1 MHPPRN
7 PHLDK
12 HAAANPDRRR
22 WLSAALCA
30 PWAALSVGRAGATT
44 SSAGRLVL
52 VILRGGLDG
61 LGAVPAIGDPDFGA
75 ARGALAQ
82 FGAPPLP
89 LDATFALHPR
99 LTHLH
104 ALYTGG
110 ELVVAHAVGL
120 AYRERSHFDAQ
131 QVLESGGE
139 KPYQLGTG
147 WLARA
152 LLASAPTA
160 SGVALQT
167 SVPLVLRG
175 ASSGA
180 AQHQRHAGLQRDAS
194 SVDTWAPST
203 LPEPSADLVARL
215 ERLYAGDAALHA
227 ALARAKALHGDL
239 AAGGLATA
247 PGSGAV
253 PMAATSAEP
262 AMAAA
267 TGARAAQFSQ
277 LASKCAE
284 FLAGPSAPRAAVLEL
299 GGWDTHVNQANPT
312 GALATNLGV
321 LDAGLA
327 ALRAGLRASGLWK
340 QSLVV
345 VASEFGREVA
355 INGTQGSDHGSG
367 GAAFALGGALRGGR
381 VIADWPGLARNQR
394 FEGRDLRTTT
404 DLRGVLKGALR
415 DAWGLGDAQLDHEV
429 FPGSAA
435 IRPLQLMS

>member
-1 MHPPRN
+1 MHSPRN
-7 PHLDK
+7 PHRAAP
-12 HAAANPDRRR
+12 AAANPERRH
-22 WLSAALCA
+22 WLRAALGAGLGA

-44 SSAGRLVL
+44 SSTGRLVV

-61 LGAVPAIGDPDFGA
+61 LGAVPAIGDADFAA

-82 FGAPPLP
+82 FGAAPLP
-89 LDATFALHPR
+89 LDAPFALHPR
-99 LTHLH
+99 LTQLH

-175 ASSGA
+175 AP
-180 AQHQRHAGLQRDAS
+180 R
-194 SVDTWAPST
+194 VDTWAPST

-215 ERLYAGDAALHA
+215 ERLYAGDTALYA
-227 ALARAKALHGDL
+227 ALARAKALHIDTAGSMTSAQPPTG
-239 AAGGLATA
+239 AA
-247 PGSGAV
+247 
-253 PMAATSAEP
+253 PMAAPPTEP
-262 AMAAA
+262 ATAAP
-267 TGARAAQFSQ
+267 TGARAAQFSL
-277 LASKCAE
+277 LASRCAE
-284 FLAGPSAPRAAVLEL
+284 FLAGANAPRAAVLEL
-299 GGWDTHVNQANPT
+299 GGWDTHVNQANPN
-312 GALATNLGV
+312 GALAANLGV

-327 ALRAGLRASGLWK
+327 ALRNGLRASGLWK
-340 QSLVV
+340 QCLVV

-367 GAAFALGGALRGGR
+367 GAAFVLGGALRGGR
-381 VIADWPGLARNQR
+381 VIADWPGLARAQR

-404 DLRGVLKGALR
+404 DLRALLKGALR
-415 DAWGLGDAQLDHEV
+415 DAWGLSDAQLDHDV

-435 IRPLQLMS
+435 IRPLQLVA